1 MKVLVSGGAGFIG
14 SHLVDSLIERGDE
27 VVVVDN
33 LSTGSGENVNPGA
46 RLYEV
51 SIGDQKLEEV
61 FERERPEVVSHHAAQ
76 IDVRRSVAEPFFDAQ
91 ENILGSL
98 NVIVNSVRFGV
109 RKLIYA
115 SSGGAVY
122 GESRYLPV
130 DEEHPINPISQ
141 YGVSKHTVEHYLFLY
156 AYQYGLSYVIL
167 RYPNVYGPRQNP
179 YGEAGVIAIFA
190 RQMLQGERPTIFG
203 SGDKTRDYTHV
214 SDVVEANI
222 SAMEWG
228 RNAIY
233 NIGTAVE
240 TSDKEIFDLLA
251 QALGYKGSP
260 LYAPVREGEIQRIC
274 LNWGK
279 AQRELRWRPKTPLK
293 EGIEKTMECYRE
305 EGDESRR

>member
-1 MKVLVSGGAGFIG
+1 VKVLVTGGAGFIG
-14 SHLVDSLIERGDE
+14 SHLVDCLIERGDE

-33 LSTGSGENVNPGA
+33 LAAGSGENVNPGA
-46 RLYEV
+46 TFYELN
-51 SIGDQKLEEV
+51 IGDRGLAEV
-61 FERERPEVVSHHAAQ
+61 FEREKPEVVSHHAAQ
-76 IDVRRSVAEPFFDAQ
+76 IDVRRSAAEPFFDAQ

-109 RKLIYA
+109 GKLIYA

-122 GESRYLPV
+122 GEPRYLPV
-130 DEEHPINPISQ
+130 DEDHPINPISQ
-141 YGVSKHTVEHYLFLY
+141 YGVSKHTIEHYLFLY

-222 SAMEWG
+222 SAMERG

-240 TSDKEIFDLLA
+240 TSDREIFDFVA

-260 LYAPVREGEIQRIC
+260 IYAPVRQGEIQRMC
-274 LNWGK
+274 LNWGR
-279 AQRELRWRPKTPLK
+279 AQRELGWRPKTPLK
-293 EGIEKTMECYRE
+293 EGIQKTIEGYR
-305 EGDESRR
+305 